1 MNDASFERC
10 CLALKSAKTDTEKFA
25 ALLLS
30 TRLIQSPECTDDHRK
45 LLFSSIGFNFVH
57 RLLTTSSDDVPED
70 CPPHIFRNLALN
82 IYASFC
88 TQPEFVYENSTHMVD
103 KVPVFL
109 KLLSAL
115 NAHTSEEEIGVKN
128 DALRCLLTLASNP
141 KTCVCLVERENIVK
155 ICEIYAKEDLGDDFR
170 DEVFSVIN
178 VCISQLGSAC
188 WQQNPEAFNILMN
201 SLSSRML
208 KSKTQHKFTLCNV
221 ITAVFASFP
230 IELRNSCSSCKW
242 YLDFH
247 EELLGILCFK
257 LGHAQREPLLK
268 LCSAITEKLGVS
280 WALNNINNNIN
291 YADSSS
297 LERSQRLFFLLVQ
310 LSCIEVRMI
319 LEEFQCVEEVIQ
331 KSELASACF
340 VILEHAMKFLIED
353 DGQTVRS
360 AAQIQLYGSITDAMK
375 AVLGFFNVIGGKLDP
390 AETENFS
397 DLESHFV
404 QAAVRVLGAWL
415 AEETMALREEVYQ
428 ILPFLLRL
436 CKNRLESKWCDIK
449 CLEFVLPGMCHLV
462 VEDLPRSIMM
472 REMVPSCL
480 VNLMGRIW
488 SELEV
493 KDDDDMEIELKSEN
507 ESEHNL
513 VTASNILLQLVV
525 LEGERVQQDLAFM
538 GALRF
543 VFTALPLID
552 KRVSY
557 LLLRG
562 NFSVLGLLLLR
573 HHSKQVSGTHEVTI
587 YRYLSAS
594 IRFLWDAFN
603 VDDSSDGTSLV
614 VNRAYRDVWDQ
625 VREMWYL
632 GMQALSELLPNMPWV
647 CQFIVESGWAE
658 EIVNMINK
666 AKKTGL
672 EGSVKAAYED
682 FLCCLV
688 KTFNGAAENLQ
699 NSGAVGMCKL
709 HKMKELAKL
718 LKSVAK
724 K

>member
-1 MNDASFERC
+1 MSDTSFEHC
-10 CLALKSAKTDTEKFA
+10 CLALKNAKTDTEKFA

-30 TRLIQSPECTDDHRK
+30 TRLVQSADCTDDQRK
-45 LLFSSIGFNFVH
+45 RLFSSIGFGFVN
-57 RLLTTSSDDVPED
+57 RLLTASPED
-70 CPPHIFRNLALN
+70 APAGCPPHIFRNFALN
-82 IYASFC
+82 IYATFC
-88 TQPEFVYENSTHMVD
+88 THPEFVVENLFHMVD

-109 KLLSAL
+109 KLLSTL
-115 NAHTSEEEIGVKN
+115 DSHTSEEEISVKN

-141 KTCVCLVERENIVK
+141 KTCLCLVEHDNILK
-155 ICEIYAKEDLGDDFR
+155 LCEIYAKEELGDEFR
-170 DEVFSVIN
+170 DQVFSVIN
-178 VCISQLGSAC
+178 VCISQLGSVC
-188 WQQNPEAFNILMN
+188 WHENPEAFNVLMN
-201 SLSSRML
+201 ALSSRML
-208 KSKTQHKFTLCNV
+208 ISKTQHKFTLCNV
-221 ITAVFASFP
+221 ITRVFSSFP
-230 IELRNSCSSCKW
+230 YELKDSCSNSKW

-280 WALNNINNNIN
+280 WALNNVNNNVN
-291 YADSSS
+291 YVDSS

-310 LSCIEVRMI
+310 LSSIEVRMI
-319 LEEFQCVEEVIQ
+319 LEDFQSFEEVIQ

-353 DGQTVRS
+353 DGQTVKS
-360 AAQIQLYGSITDAMK
+360 TSQIQLYASITDAMR
-375 AVLGFFNVIGGKLDP
+375 AVLGIINAVGQRFNSLEIDNLR
-390 AETENFS
+390 N
-397 DLESHFV
+397 LESDFMLAV
-404 QAAVRVLGAWL
+404 VRVLGAWL
-415 AEETMALREEVYQ
+415 AEETMALREEVHQ
-428 ILPFLLRL
+428 VLPFLFQL
-436 CKNRLESKWCDIK
+436 CKSKLESKCCDSK
-449 CLEFVLPGMCHLV
+449 CLQFLLPGMCHLV
-462 VEDLPRSIMM
+462 AEDIPRSIMM
-472 REMVPSCL
+472 KEMIPSCL
-480 VNLMGRIW
+480 VDLMSRLW
-488 SELEV
+488 STM
-493 KDDDDMEIELKSEN
+493 KDQVADDEIEVESKN
-507 ESEHNL
+507 ESENDNDL
-513 VTASNILLQLVV
+513 VTSSSILLQLVV

-543 VFTALPLID
+543 VFNALPHID

-562 NFSVLGLLLLR
+562 NLAVLGLLLLR

-614 VNRAYRDVWDQ
+614 VNRTYREVWDQ

-647 CQFIVESGWAE
+647 GQFIVESGWAE

-688 KTFNGAAENLQ
+688 KTYSGAAENLK
-699 NSGAVGMCKL
+699 NGGALEMCKL
-709 HKMKELAKL
+709 HKMKELSKL
-718 LKSVAK
+718 LKSVGQK
-724 K
+724 